1 MLHLAWG
8 ENDSLHALKKAFAI
22 LYLAYNRMTLHDGW
36 AIASHIALSALFSFF
51 PFLILLT
58 ALASFIGSGP
68 LADDA
73 AGLILEVLP
82 REIGEPV
89 AREVRS
95 VLTQWRGDLL
105 TIGAALALY
114 FSSNGIEALRVG
126 LNRAYGVRET
136 RSWLLTRLESIFYV
150 VIGAFVMLAF
160 AFGVV
165 LGPLI
170 WGTLVRFFPPLAEFT
185 QIVDLVRIGGT
196 AFLIVAAL
204 VITHK
209 FLAAGYRSFLSILPG
224 VLVTL
229 FLWLLGGFVFGAYLQ
244 HFPRAYATTYG
255 GLATAMMSL
264 IFLYTLAVIY
274 IFGGEIN
281 GAANAMERAASKR
294 ARAKAS
300 NYEGGWF
307 S

>member
-1 MLHLAWG
+1 MQAIG
-8 ENDSLHALKKAFAI
+8 RVFAV
-22 LYLAYNRMTLHDGW
+22 LYLAYNRMILHDGW

-58 ALASFIGSGP
+58 ALASFFGAGA

-73 AGLILEVLP
+73 AGLILDVLP
-82 REIGEPV
+82 QEV
-89 AREVRS
+89 AVPIATEVRT
-95 VLTQWRGDLL
+95 VLTEWRGDLL

-126 LNRAYGVRET
+126 LNRAYGVREH
-136 RSWLLTRLESIFYV
+136 RRWYLTRLESIFYV
-150 VIGAFVMLAF
+150 VIGAGVMLAF

-170 WGTLVRFFPPLAEFT
+170 WGTLVAFFPPLVEFT
-185 QIVDLVRIGGT
+185 RVVDLVRLGGT

-204 VITHK
+204 VVTHK
-209 FLAAGYRSFLSILPG
+209 YLAAGERSFLSILPG
-224 VLVTL
+224 VFVTL
-229 FLWLLGGFVFGAYLQ
+229 FLWLLGGFVFGAYLA
-244 HFPRAYATTYG
+244 HFPQAYATTYG
-255 GLATAMMSL
+255 GLATAMIAL

-281 GAANAMERAASKR
+281 GAIAAMRRAATKRLRSKATR
-294 ARAKAS
+294 
-300 NYEGGWF
+300 YEDGWHW
-307 S
+307 

>member
-1 MLHLAWG
+1 M
-8 ENDSLHALKKAFAI
+8 HALKKSFAV
-22 LYLAYNRMTLHDGW
+22 LYLAYNRMALHDGW

-58 ALASFIGSGP
+58 ALASFIGSGT

-73 AGLILEVLP
+73 ATLIIEVLP
-82 REIGEPV
+82 REIGEPI

-95 VLTQWRGDLL
+95 VLTEWRGDLL

-126 LNRAYGVRET
+126 LNRAYAVRET
-136 RSWLLTRLESIFYV
+136 RSWLVTRLESIFYV
-150 VIGAFVMLAF
+150 AIGACVMLVF

-170 WGTLVRFFPPLAEFT
+170 WGTLVSFFPPLAEFT
-185 QIVDLVRIGGT
+185 QMVDLVRLGGT

-209 FLAAGYRSFLSILPG
+209 FLAAGYRSFVSILPG

-229 FLWLLGGFVFGAYLQ
+229 FLWLLGGFVFGTYLA

-281 GAANAMERAASKR
+281 GAVNAMNRAAAKR
-294 ARAKAS
+294 TSAKAG
-300 NYEGGWF
+300 NYQDGWYW
-307 S
+307 